1 MRLFSDVEPLC
12 VLLLPQCLIE
22 DENWNYP
29 FVTHGSPGH
38 LDYSCAPLLRLF
50 ARFVEKTLRRLIMW
64 PVRCLDNQIV
74 RIANWSANL
83 KETRAQ
89 GCWRSCLLSSS
100 MVFLLICQTT
110 RNCCRKLQI
119 FLLWSLL
126 LRCIIA
132 LEHKP
137 CQRLEKSI
145 LIVIETSQC
154 WKIPKKVSPFIF

>member
-1 MRLFSDVEPLC
+1 MMLALESLE
-12 VLLLPQCLIE
+12 LLLRTKKPLPQCLIE

-38 LDYSCAPLLRLF
+38 LDSCF
-50 ARFVEKTLRRLIMW
+50 SCCFVEKKTFRVHRSLIMW

-119 FLLWSLL
+119 FLLWSLS

-132 LEHKP
+132 LERKP
-137 CQRLEKSI
+137 CQRLEKI
-145 LIVIETSQC
+145 Y
-154 WKIPKKVSPFIF
+154 